1 MPTLRDR
8 TGVIPD
14 GWTRAESAAEAVDG
28 AKILLPWSEELTLP
42 EAHPAEMLGLHV
54 ENSVSVEALRPVL
67 TRVGLISIAFP
78 SFSDGRGF
86 SIAKQLRGIGF
97 RGRLRA
103 TGPVIADQFAYLL
116 ECGFDEVETP
126 ERLDARQPQPQWDAA
141 LALVSLSYQPGYPGR
156 RSILDARR
164 AAQGAAPQGGAA

>member
-1 MPTLRDR
+1 
-8 TGVIPD
+8 
-14 GWTRAESAAEAVDG
+14 
-28 AKILLPWSEELTLP
+28 
-42 EAHPAEMLGLHV
+42 MLGVHV
-54 ENSVSVEALRPVL
+54 ENSVSVAALQPL
-67 TRVGLISIAFP
+67 HGRVGLISIAFP

-86 SIAKQLRGIGF
+86 SIAKQLRGAGF

-164 AAQGAAPQGGAA
+164 AAHSPPSHGSAG